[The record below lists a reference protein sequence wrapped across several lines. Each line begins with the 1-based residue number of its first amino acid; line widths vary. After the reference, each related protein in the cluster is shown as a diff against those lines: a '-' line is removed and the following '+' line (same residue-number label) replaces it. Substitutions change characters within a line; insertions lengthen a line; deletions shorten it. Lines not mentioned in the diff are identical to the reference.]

1 MVRLLVRPPWLP
13 RRLRR
18 RGAPSRPPPGRG
30 DPRADRGDRRHPRPP
45 RPDREARRA
54 RSARRRRGARG
65 AEPARRHPLGS
76 AGPRRVAAPR
86 RRGIPPGLLLH
97 HGRDR
102 PPGERR
108 RLAPRLRAPAA
119 RRGAARVGAR
129 ALRPRA
135 SPRARGTRRQGA
147 ARAAR
152 RAAAAA
158 RGARR
163 RRSHLPGA
171 PRAPRQRGRGG
182 AERWRSGA
190 RGRGGRRRGRD
201 RGRRLRPRRAARA
214 ARPHLRAFLHHAPAR
229 DGPGPRRRAPDR
241 RGARRADRGR
251 RADGRRGALHA
262 APPGRGMSARV
273 LIVDD
278 EARMAEVIA
287 AALRRAGHPRGVAS
301 RYAPGAVVAESSG
314 SRELLALVRRVAP
327 SRATVLIQ
335 GESGTG
341 KELVARLLHYWS
353 DRVGRPFVAVNVKA
367 FAEGVLE
374 SELFGHEKGAFTGAV
389 AARAGCFER
398 ADGGT
403 LFLDEIAEIAP
414 DVQVKLLRV
423 LQEGEVLRVGGGEA
437 RAVDVRVVA
446 ATNRV
451 VREEI
456 AAGRFRED
464 LYFRLNVIPIQL
476 LPLRSRREDIVPLA
490 RLFLARHAAD
500 AGRRLAFSPEAEAV
514 LAAHGWPGNGRA
526 LANAVERAVALAR
539 GDTIVPE
546 DLLLEERVGA
556 GPAADGTLQ
565 DALDRAAATR
575 IRAALDGAGG
585 QRAEAARALGID
597 RTTLYRMM
605 KRLGL

>member
-1 MVRLLVRPPWLP
+1 M
-13 RRLRR
+13 
-18 RGAPSRPPPGRG
+18 
-30 DPRADRGDRRHPRPP
+30 
-45 RPDREARRA
+45 
-54 RSARRRRGARG
+54 
-65 AEPARRHPLGS
+65 
-76 AGPRRVAAPR
+76 
-86 RRGIPPGLLLH
+86 
-97 HGRDR
+97 
-102 PPGERR
+102 
-108 RLAPRLRAPAA
+108 
-119 RRGAARVGAR
+119 
-129 ALRPRA
+129 
-135 SPRARGTRRQGA
+135 T
-147 ARAAR
+147 
-152 RAAAAA
+152 
-158 RGARR
+158 
-163 RRSHLPGA
+163 
-171 PRAPRQRGRGG
+171 
-182 AERWRSGA
+182 
-190 RGRGGRRRGRD
+190 
-201 RGRRLRPRRAARA
+201 
-214 ARPHLRAFLHHAPAR
+214 
-229 DGPGPRRRAPDR
+229 
-241 RGARRADRGR
+241 
-251 RADGRRGALHA
+251 
-262 APPGRGMSARV
+262 ARV

-278 EARMAEVIA
+278 EERMAEVIA
-287 AALRRAGHPRGVAS
+287 AALRRAGHECETCASGAAALAALDARGADVVVTDWKMPEMDGIELLRRLHARRPGLPVILVTAHGTVPSAVAAMREGAFDYVTKPFDNDELRATVARALEMRRLERENRWLRQEVAS
-301 RYAPGAVVAESSG
+301 RYAPEAVIAESAG

-327 SRATVLIQ
+327 SRAAVLIQ

-353 DRVGRPFVAVNVKA
+353 ERVGRPFVAVNPKA

-414 DVQVKLLRV
+414 DIQVKLLRV

-451 VREEI
+451 LRDEI

-490 RLFLARHAAD
+490 RHFLAHHTAE
-500 AGRRLAFSPEAEAV
+500 AGRRLALSPEAEEV
-514 LAAHGWPGNGRA
+514 LAAHGWPGNVRE
-526 LANAVERAVALAR
+526 LENAVERAVVLVR
-539 GDTIVPE
+539 GDTIAPE
-546 DLLLEERVGA
+546 DLLLEERA
-556 GPAADGTLQ
+556 GTAPAADGTLQ
-565 DALDRAAATR
+565 DVLDRAAAAR